1 MSLKHT
7 NAASIC
13 SLLYGVDLAVHLIP
27 RIMVRIRGWKLFR
40 DTCRD
45 QSCGVVPNSTS
56 ASMVLE
62 RRLCRKGNVAE
73 SSKAQWRQEKKH
85 VPADESD
92 TDEDDFRTLYEFVK

>member
-1 MSLKHT
+1 
-7 NAASIC
+7 
-13 SLLYGVDLAVHLIP
+13 
-27 RIMVRIRGWKLFR
+27 
-40 DTCRD
+40 
-45 QSCGVVPNSTS
+45 
-56 ASMVLE
+56 MVLE